1 MDIALEIFIWCIAL
15 GALSGFLAGL
25 LGIGGGLVIVPV
37 LIALLPLTLIEPQLL
52 MPMVLGTSLA
62 AILLTSISALLAHKR
77 SGNIPVKMLP
87 PLIFGIGSGALVG
100 SYFADVIPSDTLK
113 LMFAVF
119 VILMSLQMWFGSKKS
134 DVATCETEVEPNK
147 AGLGVVSVFVG
158 GLSSLLGVGGG
169 IMMVPFLTWCDV
181 RMLRAVGASAACGLA
196 VSSMGSLGYLWAG
209 LHTSF
214 ELPPW
219 SFGYI
224 YLPALAGI
232 ISVSLFTAPFG
243 VKIAKL
249 LPIKTLKRVFALLL
263 LLVGSKILIG

>member
-1 MDIALEIFIWCIAL
+1 
-15 GALSGFLAGL
+15 
-25 LGIGGGLVIVPV
+25 
-37 LIALLPLTLIEPQLL
+37 
-52 MPMVLGTSLA
+52 
-62 AILLTSISALLAHKR
+62 
-77 SGNIPVKMLP
+77 
-87 PLIFGIGSGALVG
+87 
-100 SYFADVIPSDTLK
+100 
-113 LMFAVF
+113 
-119 VILMSLQMWFGSKKS
+119 MSLSCGGESGVSIGWMYCICRCFYLIRKRKKG
-134 DVATCETEVEPNK
+134 VGCGIN
-147 AGLGVVSVFVG
+147 VVSVFVG